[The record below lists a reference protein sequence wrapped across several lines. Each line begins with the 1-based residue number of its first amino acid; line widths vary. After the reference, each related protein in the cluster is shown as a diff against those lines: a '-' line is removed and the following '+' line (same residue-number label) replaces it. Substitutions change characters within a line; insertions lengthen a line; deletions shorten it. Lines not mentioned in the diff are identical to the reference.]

1 MPEMRF
7 RIRWPDQSTSLCYS
21 PSRVIKDYLTVG
33 ESYELNDFV
42 ARSQTAL
49 NIASERVH
57 QKFGYTCSSAMSQLT
72 EIKTIAARF
81 SGNETQKVLVE
92 EFIE

>member
-21 PSRVIKDYLTVG
+21 PSQVIKDYLTVG

-42 ARSQTAL
+42 VRSQTAL
-49 NIASERVH
+49 NIASERVR

-72 EIKTIAARF
+72 EIETIAARF